1 MKQNLL
7 TKVSSGSV
15 TGSLVFTNATLVD
28 TSYTIVTLPTTPGFM
43 YDVYING
50 NARFTAAGT
59 GGQFQ
64 TNCFGRHSTNLAP
77 NTGITGN
84 SNSLFTG
91 SATQLTNLTSTTED
105 FILKQIPPGTAIA
118 FSSLTYCT
126 TAPTGTYHV
135 NYVYVGRK
143 ITEGNF

>member
-1 MKQNLL
+1 MRQNLL

-15 TGSLVFTNATLVD
+15 TGSLVFTNTTIVD

-50 NARFTAAGT
+50 NARFTATGS

-64 TNCFGRHSTNLAP
+64 TNCFGRHSTNSAP
-77 NTGITGN
+77 NVGILQN
-84 SNSLFTG
+84 SQSLFNG
-91 SATQLTNLTSTTED
+91 STQQPNGMTAPTED

-118 FSSLTYCT
+118 FSSLTYCA